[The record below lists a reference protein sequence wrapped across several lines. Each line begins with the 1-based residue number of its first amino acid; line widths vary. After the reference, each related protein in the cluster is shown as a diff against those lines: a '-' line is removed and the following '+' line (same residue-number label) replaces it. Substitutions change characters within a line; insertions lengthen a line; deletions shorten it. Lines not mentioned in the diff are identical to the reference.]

1 MANEPDFFAVCVSS
15 NKTVDDGGFPCF
27 CVDIG
32 RAYSVD
38 FDVFLI
44 LGREERFVDV
54 GSCCTRKFE
63 RRIKFRRLVTNLNE
77 KMFCWELPF

>member
-1 MANEPDFFAVCVSS
+1 M
-15 NKTVDDGGFPCF
+15 
-27 CVDIG
+27 DIG
-32 RAYSVD
+32 RAHGVD

-54 GSCCTRKFE
+54 GSCSTRKFE

-77 KMFCWELPF
+77 KNVILGATFLKSLLPPPPLLL